1 MNQNKII
8 FLYAELTPYLLG
20 CLQSFSEEDSNL
32 AIRVYYNNIFK
43 NLDLNVASIEFIDR
57 KIFKTKLELYQD
69 VKKNKPKLLLVS
81 GRMDKG
87 YLYVAKKFN
96 NKILRVCLF
105 DTIYRN
111 DILNLVK
118 KLFSKYLYKQYFDI
132 MWGVGKLQKK
142 FALEIG
148 YKPESIRNGF
158 YVADKKFFNN
168 TFTPN
173 FHTNNYNFLFIGRL
187 VKEKNVINFAQAI
200 ENINN
205 KTNSSHKLG
214 VIGEGYLKPSIINF
228 LCIDYLGSKTQDE
241 IIKISKDYQAFC
253 LPSVYEPWGVVLHE
267 MAAIGMPILS
277 SNQCGSAH
285 DLIEDGKNGFKFNP
299 HSIKSIENS
308 LTQFISLTVNEKIK
322 FSNRSRE
329 ISKKINHIEWN
340 KNLLDLLQK

>member
-20 CLQSFSEEDSNL
+20 CLQFFTEENPNL
-32 AIRVYYNNIFK
+32 TIRVYYHNVFNE
-43 NLDLNVASIEFIDR
+43 LDLNVTSIEFIDR

-69 VKKNKPKLLLVS
+69 VKKNSPQVLLIS

-87 YLYVAKKFN
+87 YLFVAKKFRDN
-96 NKILRVCLF
+96 ILRVCLF

-111 DILNLVK
+111 DIKNLIK
-118 KLFSKYLYKQYFDI
+118 KIFSKILYKQYFDV
-132 MWGVGKLQKK
+132 MWGVGKLQEK
-142 FALEIG
+142 FALEVG
-148 YKPESIRNGF
+148 YKPKSILNGF

-173 FHTNNYNFLFIGRL
+173 FHRNNYNFLFIGRL
-187 VKEKNVINFAQAI
+187 VKEKNILNFAQAI

-228 LCIDYLGSKTQDE
+228 SCIDYLGSKTQDE
-241 IIKISKDYQAFC
+241 IIKISKKYQAFC

-277 SNQCGSAH
+277 SDQCGSAF
-285 DLIEDGKNGFKFNP
+285 DLIEDGKNGFKFSP
-299 HSIKSIENS
+299 HSIKSIEKS
-308 LTQFISLTVNEKIK
+308 LIKFISLTLNEKIK
-322 FSNRSRE
+322 FSKRSQE

-340 KNLLDLLQK
+340 NNLLDLLQ